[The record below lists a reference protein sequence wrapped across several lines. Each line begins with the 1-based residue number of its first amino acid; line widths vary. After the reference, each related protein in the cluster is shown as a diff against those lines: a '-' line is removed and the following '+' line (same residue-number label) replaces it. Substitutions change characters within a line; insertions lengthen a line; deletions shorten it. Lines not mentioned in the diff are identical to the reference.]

1 MSNILFYAK
10 TFLCLL
16 FFMSS
21 SIAQNHSS
29 QSIFQQDQ
37 SNNMCNYLIRVAN
50 EISQSSLHGLKTLD
64 EWQSKRQQY
73 YDELVDMM
81 GLVDVPLIGERPP
94 LNIKI
99 TGTIQR
105 QGFQIKKLYFES
117 LPKLY
122 VAANLYVPDNITKP
136 VPGILYACGHAHTQ
150 KVRYQAHGIQF
161 AKLGFVCLIIETI
174 QWGEVRG
181 EHWGC
186 YANGWFHWYS
196 RGYTPAGVE
205 VWNGIRGLDLLAQL
219 PEVNYEKLG
228 VTGISGG
235 GAQTWFI
242 AAIDNRV
249 KAAAPVCGTGTIAG
263 HVQQR
268 TIDNHCDCMMPINTY
283 KRDLY
288 HIGALISPRPLLVA
302 SAKKDAYFSIESVRE
317 VCENVRHIYDL
328 YGKANEITLI
338 ETPGG
343 HAYHEKSKYE
353 VFSFFMKQL
362 KERELELHEII
373 NFEKQ
378 ELLSE
383 NDLRVFVDGPL
394 TDDLTTKIQDSFIK
408 LADIPNIKNKK
419 DLFHHREK
427 AMQFLRAKVFR
438 AFPKQPVPLD
448 LRLEFQS
455 KYGDGKNRRVLSFVS
470 ERDWRLKIDIHWK
483 NINNPTL
490 LILKNSGEKRE
501 EPEAKFSDLINDWN
515 LVFFETRGVG
525 ETGWNPAMQWHIRR
539 SAAWTGR
546 TVASMRVYDV
556 LRSLHALRSVDL
568 INHDNISIAAND
580 DMCAIALYAALLDSD
595 VKSLILKN
603 PPYTQNQASNPDG
616 SGAATEMLNVLRI
629 TDLSQ
634 VAGLLFPRRILIC
647 GEMPDSYQWAQEI
660 YNILDSPNAFR
671 EIANFEDLVK

>member
-1 MSNILFYAK
+1 
-10 TFLCLL
+10 
-16 FFMSS
+16 MSS

-37 SNNMCNYLIRVAN
+37 SNNMRNYLIRVAN
-50 EISQSSLHGLKTLD
+50 EISQSSLHGLNTLD
-64 EWQSKRQQY
+64 EWKSKRQQY
-73 YDELVDMM
+73 YNELVDMM

-105 QGFQIKKLYFES
+105 QGFQIKKLYFDS

-136 VPGILYACGHAHTQ
+136 VPGILYVCGHAHTQ

-174 QWGEVRG
+174 QWGELRG

-205 VWNGIRGLDLLAQL
+205 LWNGIRGLDLLAQL
-219 PEVNYEKLG
+219 PEVDEKKMG

-283 KRDLY
+283 KRDLH

-427 AMQFLRAKVFR
+427 VMQFLRAKAFR

-490 LILKNSGEKRE
+490 LILKNSEEKRE
-501 EPEAKFSDLINDWN
+501 ESEAKFSDLINDWN

-546 TVASMRVYDV
+546 TIASMRVYDV
-556 LRSLHALRSVDL
+556 LRCLHALRFVDL
-568 INHDNISIAAND
+568 INHDNISVAANE
-580 DMCAIALYAALLDSD
+580 DMCAIALYAALVDSNING
-595 VKSLILKN
+595 LILKN
-603 PPYTQNQASNPDG
+603 PPYTQNQASNPDESG
-616 SGAATEMLNVLRI
+616 SSIEMLNVLRI
-629 TDLSQ
+629 TDLCQ
-634 VAGLLFPRRILIC
+634 IACLLFPRYILFW
-647 GEMPDSYQWAQEI
+647 GEMPVAYKWTYDVYKRLGKKDALKKIKSLAEI
-660 YNILDSPNAFR
+660 DYL
-671 EIANFEDLVK
+671 KK